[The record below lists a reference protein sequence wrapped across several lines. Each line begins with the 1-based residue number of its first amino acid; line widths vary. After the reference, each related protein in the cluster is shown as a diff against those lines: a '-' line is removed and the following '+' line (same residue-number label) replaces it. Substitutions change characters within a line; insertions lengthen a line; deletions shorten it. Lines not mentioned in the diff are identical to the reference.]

1 MIPQPNADQ
10 DQVNRAGNPAPAKQN
25 GEQPSARKP
34 LYFNDP
40 FTDLAFLVTLSK
52 HAFEGSEIGECYS
65 AAAQIQERGGVLTGY
80 KEGLKRNRFL
90 PGS

>member
-1 MIPQPNADQ
+1 MQETEKSKMNTNTSSTTEGFAQ
-10 DQVNRAGNPAPAKQN
+10 KF
-25 GEQPSARKP
+25 KP
-34 LYFNDP
+34 LYFQDP
-40 FTDLAFLVTLSK
+40 FTDLAFLATLSK
-52 HAFEGSEIGECYS
+52 QAFKGSEIGECYS